1 MVPDTEVL
9 NTDMTAVPIETAE
22 SDKQQSTV
30 YESKPIY
37 DFFKRIFD
45 FIIGLVCL
53 TLGFPILLVIA
64 IAIVLDD
71 FGSPFFVQDR
81 VGKNGKIFKMLKFR
95 TMYKNAEEI
104 KVDLERENEYADVHF
119 KIKHDPRITR
129 VGRFLR
135 DTSLDETL
143 QCVNLLIG
151 NMSLVGPRPFVESEQ
166 KQLPSDRLS
175 IKPGITCYWQLAD
188 TVKMPIQE
196 QLELD
201 YRYMRE
207 RSFKTDCKLI
217 LQTVGGVFKKS
228 NC

>member
-1 MVPDTEVL
+1 MVQDTEML
-9 NTDMTAVPIETAE
+9 NAELTAVPIEAAE
-22 SDKQQSTV
+22 PAKQQDLIC
-30 YESKPIY
+30 ESKPIY
-37 DFFKRIFD
+37 DFFKRVFD
-45 FIIGLVCL
+45 LVIGLACL
-53 TLGFPILLVIA
+53 TLGLPILLVIA
-64 IAIVLDD
+64 IAIMIDD
-71 FGSPFFVQDR
+71 FGSPFFVQER
-81 VGKNGKIFKMLKFR
+81 VGKNGKIFKMVKFR
-95 TMYKNAEEI
+95 SMYKNADRI
-104 KVDLERENEYADVHF
+104 KVDLENENEYTDVHF

-143 QCVNLLIG
+143 QCVNLLLG
-151 NMSLVGPRPFVESEQ
+151 NMSVVGPRPFVESEQ

-188 TVKMPIQE
+188 TVKMPIQD

-207 RSFKTDCKLI
+207 RSFKTDWKLI
-217 LQTVGGVFKKS
+217 IQTIGGVFKKS